1 MERAK
6 GFWFSSEETIGG
18 GVLALLLVTVFWG
31 GVSVMLYGER
41 FLIGVYPFSDL
52 GVPYTVSKL
61 PSLWSCVAFDMCMLL
76 NAAISAVLCGA
87 LLSERAGPGRIVG
100 GTALGL
106 AAAGFLL
113 AISPHTTLP
122 FLHALGSGLAVGGWW
137 LFLTCWVGA
146 RRGSAKADAA
156 VQAILQGTV
165 LTYAF
170 AFALD
175 LPGKQVLQ
183 AAAIGGL
190 ALAASWCSLRCSL
203 RARAVRQT
211 QARAGGIRER

>member
-1 MERAK
+1 MHRAK

-18 GVLALLLVTVFWG
+18 GILSLLLVTAFWG

-41 FLIGVYPFSDL
+41 FLVGVYPFSDL

-61 PSLWSCVAFDMCMLL
+61 PNLWSCVAFDMCLLL
-76 NAAISAVLCGA
+76 NAAISALLCGA
-87 LLSERAGPGRIVG
+87 LLSERAGPRRIVG

-137 LFLTCWVGA
+137 LFLTVRLGI
-146 RRGSAKADAA
+146 RRGSVMTDAA

-170 AFALD
+170 AFAFD
-175 LPGKQVLQ
+175 LPGMQALQ

-190 ALAASWCSLRCSL
+190 ALAALWCSFRLRS
-203 RARAVRQT
+203 ARSSA
-211 QARAGGIRER
+211 ARVGGFRER

>member
-1 MERAK
+1 MRGLRHVPAAERRD
-6 GFWFSSEETIGG
+6 IGAP
-18 GVLALLLVTVFWG
+18 V
-31 GVSVMLYGER
+31 R
-41 FLIGVYPFSDL
+41 
-52 GVPYTVSKL
+52 
-61 PSLWSCVAFDMCMLL
+61 
-76 NAAISAVLCGA
+76 A
-87 LLSERAGPGRIVG
+87 LLSERAGPRRIVG

-137 LFLTCWVGA
+137 LFLTVRLGI
-146 RRGSAKADAA
+146 RRGSVMTDAA

-170 AFALD
+170 AFAFD
-175 LPGKQVLQ
+175 LPGKQALQ

-190 ALAASWCSLRCSL
+190 ALAALWCSFRLRS
-203 RARAVRQT
+203 ARSSA
-211 QARAGGIRER
+211 ARVGGFRER